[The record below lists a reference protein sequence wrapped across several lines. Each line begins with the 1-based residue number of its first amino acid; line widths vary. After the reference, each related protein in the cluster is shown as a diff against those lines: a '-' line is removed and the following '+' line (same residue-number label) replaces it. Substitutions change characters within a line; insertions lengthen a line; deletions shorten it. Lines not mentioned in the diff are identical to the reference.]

1 MGAEQRSSV
10 AQLLE
15 RDIRMASILG
25 RPSLPVEEAVC
36 STSSCQGCSIHES
49 GGQRPFLSGSP
60 DLRRSRRNGRNGH
73 RRHLLVARA
82 DARREDFQRGG
93 LDFRRAAKMRLNQLL
108 NRVQGCVTQSSA
120 CLAPCI

>member
-1 MGAEQRSSV
+1 
-10 AQLLE
+10 
-15 RDIRMASILG
+15 MASLLG

-36 STSSCQGCSIHES
+36 STSSCQGSSTHGS
-49 GGQRPFLSGSP
+49 GAQRPFSGGSP
-60 DLRRSRRNGRNGH
+60 DLSRSWRSGGNGH

-108 NRVQGCVTQSSA
+108 NRVQGCVTQPSA
-120 CLAPCI
+120 CLAPYI